1 MERLK
6 AKERQGTR
14 TDSDNNITQ
23 NFAES
28 NQGKTR
34 DVVAEAIGFGSG
46 KQYEKAK
53 YIADNA
59 DPETIEVGV
68 SAKFLKVQLYCQC

>member
-14 TDSDNNITQ
+14 TDIEVNLVE
-23 NFAES
+23 NFPQC

-34 DVVAEAIGFGSG
+34 DVVAEAVGFGSG

-59 DPETIEVGV
+59 DPETI
-68 SAKFLKVQLYCQC
+68 KVK